1 MWASNT
7 AHPNKIVAEAIEAG
21 KIPELSGYGDLRREV
36 KYGTNSRID
45 ILLSED
51 GKPDCYVEIKN
62 VHLMR
67 DTGVAEFPDSVST
80 RAAKH
85 QGELANMV
93 EQGARSVT
101 VYLCQREDCDS
112 FRLAADIDPDY
123 ARAVKDAK
131 QGCGSDLLRVRVIQ
145 PPAEMKTLNSRRL
158 ECWNSITPTI
168 AARRSGSPKKASTSK
183 DTCSILGQRSN
194 STRKHPNQYVSN
206 AGTLSHAQMDAL
218 LRKCRP
224 AVCFPPAFLPRF
236 DGLNEGPSRRLSARL
251 QRVFP
256 FKNIGNSSTRYRRP
270 A

>member
-1 MWASNT
+1 MDFPDPLLRGTLVKRYKRFMADVVLESGDTVTAHCANTGAMLGVQNPGSEVWLSPARNPDRKLKFTWEMIRIGEGLVGINT

-131 QGCGSDLLRVRVIQ
+131 QRGVEAICYACALTPEAISVSHRL
-145 PPAEMKTLNSRRL
+145 EMK
-158 ECWNSITPTI
+158 
-168 AARRSGSPKKASTSK
+168 
-183 DTCSILGQRSN
+183 
-194 STRKHPNQYVSN
+194 H
-206 AGTLSHAQMDAL
+206 
-218 LRKCRP
+218 
-224 AVCFPPAFLPRF
+224 
-236 DGLNEGPSRRLSARL
+236 
-251 QRVFP
+251 
-256 FKNIGNSSTRYRRP
+256 
-270 A
+270 